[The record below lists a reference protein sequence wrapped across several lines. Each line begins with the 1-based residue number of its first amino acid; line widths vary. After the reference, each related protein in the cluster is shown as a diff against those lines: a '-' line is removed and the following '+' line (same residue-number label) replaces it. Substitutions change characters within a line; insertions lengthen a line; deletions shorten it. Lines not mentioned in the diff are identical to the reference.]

1 MEQPIP
7 EHFVPMIQ
15 QALGEM
21 NVQQRI
27 ATATA
32 HAAAKEMGLD
42 GKPWKLSS
50 DGKNLIV
57 EA

>member
-1 MEQPIP
+1 
-7 EHFVPMIQ
+7 MIQ

-42 GKPWKLSS
+42 GKPWKLSP
-50 DGKNLIV
+50 DGKTLIV